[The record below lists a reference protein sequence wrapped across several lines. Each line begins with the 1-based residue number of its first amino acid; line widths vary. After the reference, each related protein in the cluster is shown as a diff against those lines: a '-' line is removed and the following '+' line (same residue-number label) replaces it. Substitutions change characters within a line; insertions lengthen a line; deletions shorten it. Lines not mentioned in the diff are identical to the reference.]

1 MAARVYITGAA
12 GSGTS
17 SLGRALA
24 ERLSVPHL
32 DTDDFFWAPSEVPY
46 TAKRPV
52 AERLALIAAAQAGQ
66 EAAGAAAGETGGW
79 VLSGAA
85 DGWGEPAI
93 AGADLIIL
101 VLTPTPVRL
110 ARIRKREAGK
120 FGARVKPGGD
130 LYHNHAEFLKWAA
143 SYDEPYF
150 GGRSLTRHRAWLA
163 GRDEPILELSGARPV
178 EEITEAALARLAAL
192 GVL

>member
-66 EAAGAAAGETGGW
+66 EAVSAAGGEAGGW

-85 DGWGEPAI
+85 DGWGEPVI

-110 ARIRKREAGK
+110 ARIRRREAEK

-130 LYHNHAEFLKWAA
+130 LHHNHAEFLKWAA

-178 EEITEAALARLAAL
+178 EEITEAALARLVAL